1 MKNKKGI
8 TLIALVTTVIV
19 MLILASIVIAS
30 LSSEDNFIRQALDSK
45 EDTIIES
52 TKEYVKSSYS
62 QVLTN
67 PSLDK
72 DPIDELEIII
82 ANDNIGK
89 KEEEQFIIKSIDKTN
104 NKIIVEHQGV
114 ETEIELEI
122 IPDGNLDF

>member
-30 LSSEDNFIRQALDSK
+30 LSSEDNFIRQALGSK